1 MPHAAR
7 LTALSSPSTDRWP
20 LASTVSD
27 PRRGPLPAGSPA
39 GVLRRTL
46 DALGEPRVPAAGVG
60 ESAALALVRTLLGEG
75 GIDLRHPYAAA
86 HLQPPV
92 LRVAVE
98 ADALASAGNASMD
111 TYDSGPATL
120 AIERW
125 VVRSLAG
132 LAGFG
137 AAADGVLTP
146 GRLDVEPARRADRA
160 RRGRG
165 PRRRGRAAPRR
176 ARADSAGGVLLRAR
190 ALLRPAGLRG
200 ARPR

>member
-111 TYDSGPATL
+111 TYDSGPGDAGDRALGGPLT
-120 AIERW
+120 RRPGR
-125 VVRSLAG
+125 VRRGRGRRAH
-132 LAGFG
+132 
-137 AAADGVLTP
+137 P
-146 GRLDVEPARRADRA
+146 GRLD
-160 RRGRG
+160 
-165 PRRRGRAAPRR
+165 
-176 ARADSAGGVLLRAR
+176 
-190 ALLRPAGLRG
+190 
-200 ARPR
+200 